1 MSEPKK
7 THLYNRHEA
16 LGAKIIDFSGWL
28 MPVQY
33 EGIIEEHEAVRENVG
48 LFDVSHM
55 GEVRVEGADAT
66 AFLQYIFT
74 NDLALIGN
82 GHVQYGM
89 MCYENGTVVDDLLI
103 YKYHDHSYLLVINAG
118 NIDKDVA
125 WIEEKATQFDVSI
138 NHLSDTISEVALQG
152 PKAEALL
159 QSLSTE
165 DITTIG
171 FFQFTDGIH
180 INGESYL
187 VSRTGYTGEDGFE
200 LYGSHEAIKSLWDLL
215 LEKGASYH
223 IKPCGL
229 GARDTLRFEAALPL
243 YGNEISDSITP
254 LEAGLGFFVKL
265 NKEDFIGKTTLE
277 KQKEKGVAQKIVGFE
292 MARGI
297 PRHGYEVFEGNEAIG
312 YVTTGYFSPT
322 LKKNIGLALIN
333 ATYAKMGNTIEIQI
347 RKKRMPATII
357 SKKFYQKQYKK

>member
-7 THLYNRHEA
+7 THLYNQHVA
-16 LGAKIIDFSGWL
+16 LDAKMIEFSGWL
-28 MPVQY
+28 MPVNY

-55 GEVRVEGADAT
+55 GEVRIEGKEAT
-66 AFLQYIFT
+66 AFLQYLFT
-74 NDLALIGN
+74 NDLSLIEN

-103 YKYHDHSYLLVINAG
+103 YKYHTESYLLVINAG
-118 NIDKDVA
+118 NIEKDVA
-125 WIEEKATQFDVSI
+125 WITEKAADFDVRI
-138 NHLSDTISEVALQG
+138 NPISDVLSEVALQG
-152 PKAEALL
+152 PNAEALL
-159 QSLSTE
+159 QSLSDE
-165 DITTIG
+165 DIKEIG
-171 FFQFTDGIH
+171 FFQFREDIH
-180 INGESYL
+180 INGTPFL

-200 LYGSHEAIKSLWDLL
+200 IYGSHEAIKMLWDYL
-215 LEKGASYH
+215 LEKGEPYH

-229 GARDTLRFEAALPL
+229 GARDTLRFEVALPL
-243 YGNEISDSITP
+243 YGHEISDSISP

-265 NKEDFIGKTTLE
+265 NKENFIGKAALE
-277 KQKEKGVAQKIVGFE
+277 KQKEKGIAQKIVGFE
-292 MARGI
+292 MSKGI
-297 PRHGYEVFEGNEAIG
+297 PRHGYEVFDGNEAIG
-312 YVTTGYFSPT
+312 YVTTGYYSPT

-333 ATYAKMGNTIEIQI
+333 ATFAKMGNTIEIQV